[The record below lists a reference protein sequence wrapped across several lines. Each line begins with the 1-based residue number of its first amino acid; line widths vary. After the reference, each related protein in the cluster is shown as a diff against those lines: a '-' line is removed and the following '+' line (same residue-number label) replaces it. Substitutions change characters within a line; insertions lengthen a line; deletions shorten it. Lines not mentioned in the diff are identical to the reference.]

1 MLDDVEVLPLG
12 SASVFRLCVF
22 IDVQLACARR
32 HTVEDIITHTNL
44 SRMVDIRVNPGQPAA
59 AIECAVAD
67 GGDGVGDGD
76 RGQPVAV
83 VECATNDGGDGVG
96 DGHRGQA
103 SAVIV
108 FATYCLSAIFS

>member
-12 SASVFRLCVF
+12 SASVHRLCVF

-76 RGQPVAV
+76 RGQPAAARECVVA
-83 VECATNDGGDGVG
+83 DGCDGVG